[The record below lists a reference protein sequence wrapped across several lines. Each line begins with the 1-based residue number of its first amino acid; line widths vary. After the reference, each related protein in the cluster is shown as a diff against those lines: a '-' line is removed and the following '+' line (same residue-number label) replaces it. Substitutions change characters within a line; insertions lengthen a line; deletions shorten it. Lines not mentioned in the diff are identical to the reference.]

1 MSGTDGK
8 TSILPGTYLQVT
20 SPIHGPAGPPRQSV
34 AAILA
39 NRALRLSTTAVAPA
53 APTAASTQVQGPA
66 QQPAGFGTLVPWV
79 GEEDLAILAFINA
92 HDQYGL
98 CVTGVRNGDIYEH
111 VAATGSASFSTATK
125 NNGIAGLITVAAAG
139 LNILA
144 SAYGQA
150 ELVPLITAGSK
161 FAQQQFPESTQ
172 PNESRDPYG
181 VETNGSLAREEG
193 GVIVCEPSAQGIY
206 HSGDS
211 NHRGHWVQGDGVR
224 NDSNK
229 PQHIPRRQAFFL
241 QQGMAPR
248 PLHGDGDL
256 FLAAWDWSFL
266 DNSGFYLVHAIL
278 RRGHPAPA

>member
-1 MSGTDGK
+1 MNGIDDK
-8 TSILPGTYLQVT
+8 TSIPAGTYLQVT
-20 SPIHGPAGPPRQSV
+20 SHIHGPAGPPRESV

-39 NRALRLSTTAVAPA
+39 NRAALRLAATAVAPA
-53 APTAASTQVQGPA
+53 PAAASWQVQGPA
-66 QQPAGFGTLVPWV
+66 QQPAGFGTLVSWV

-98 CVTGVRNGDIYEH
+98 CVTGVRDGDIYEH
-111 VAATGSASFSTATK
+111 VAATGSASFSTETS

-139 LNILA
+139 LNVLA

-150 ELVPLITAGSK
+150 ELVPLITAGAK
-161 FAQQQFPESTQ
+161 FAEQQFPESAH
-172 PNESRDPYG
+172 PSESRDPYG

-193 GVIVCEPSAQGIY
+193 GVIVCEPSAQGVY
-206 HSGDS
+206 HSGDPD
-211 NHRGHWVQGDGVR
+211 HKGHWVQGNGVR
-224 NDSNK
+224 NDANK
-229 PQHIPRRQAFFL
+229 PQHIPPHQAFFL

-248 PLHGDGDL
+248 PLHGNGDL

-278 RRGHPAPA
+278 RRGH